1 MNMDARLCY
10 VTNQWAYFTTQPL
23 DKQWGDDW
31 NDWPYEHNAGEPYEY
46 GDRDRERGDQ
56 PWEIVK
62 IAFEGPLFTPAG
74 LAGGRSCYSVE
85 QINAGAVAWLTKAYT
100 KPVVNIYAGATVAE
114 FINLVKEA
122 GGKVYL
128 PDEATP

>member
-10 VTNQWAYFTTQPL
+10 VKNQWAYFTTQSL

-31 NDWPYEHNAGEPYEY
+31 NDFPYEHNAGQPYKY
-46 GDRDRERGDQ
+46 GSHNQKRGDQ

-62 IAFEGPLFTPAG
+62 IAFEGPFSTPADV
-74 LAGGRSCYSVE
+74 ACGRSFYSVE
-85 QINAGAVAWLTKAYT
+85 QINAGAVAWLTTQYT

-114 FINLVKEA
+114 FIDLVKGA

-128 PDEATP
+128 LDEATP